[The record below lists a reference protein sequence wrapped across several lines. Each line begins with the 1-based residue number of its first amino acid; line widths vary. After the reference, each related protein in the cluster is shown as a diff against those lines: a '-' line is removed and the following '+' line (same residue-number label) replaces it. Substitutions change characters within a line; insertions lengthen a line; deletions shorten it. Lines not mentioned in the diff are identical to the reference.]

1 MPRAANQKE
10 KVLYVM
16 RILLQETDEAHPL
29 STEEIIDKLGEV
41 GIKAE
46 RKSIYSDV
54 ETLRSFGLDVHGTRG
69 RSAGY
74 YVGERDFELP
84 EIKLLIDSVQSS
96 KFITE
101 RKTMQ
106 LIRKLAGLMSVH
118 EAALMKRQL
127 YVKNRIKS
135 MNESI
140 YYNVDAIH
148 QAIGEDKQIEF
159 RYYSYTVT
167 KEKKFRRNGRP
178 YRVSP
183 LALSWAEENYY
194 LIAYEAEADK
204 IKHFRVDKMDG
215 IRVIQQFR
223 QGKNRLPE
231 KEMGEYAR
239 KNFFMF
245 GGEEQVVTMRFSNR
259 MIGVV
264 IDTFGKDVAVTSL
277 DADHFQI
284 RTSVAVSPQ
293 FFGWLFG
300 LDGEAAIT
308 APREVMDQ
316 FYEQLERVR
325 SSFGA

>member
-1 MPRAANQKE
+1 MPRVLNQKA
-10 KVLYVM
+10 KILYIM
-16 RILLQETDEAHPL
+16 RILLQESDEAHPL
-29 STEEIIDKLGEV
+29 SMEDLIRKLGEL

-46 RKSIYSDV
+46 RKSVYSDM
-54 ETLRSFGLDVHGTRG
+54 ETLRSFGLDVHVTRG

-148 QAIGEDKQIEF
+148 QAIAEDKQIEF
-159 RYYSYTVT
+159 RYCSYTLT

-194 LIAYEAEADK
+194 LIAYEAEAGK

-215 IRVIQQFR
+215 IKVTERFR
-223 QGKNRLPE
+223 QGKDRLPE
-231 KEMGEYAR
+231 KQMGEYAR
-239 KNFFMF
+239 KNFSMF

-264 IDTFGKDVAVTSL
+264 IDTFGKDVPIANL
-277 DADHFQI
+277 DEEHFQV
-284 RTSVAVSPQ
+284 RATVAVSPQ

-308 APREVMDQ
+308 APREVMDK
-316 FYEQLERVR
+316 FNEQLERVR
-325 SSFGA
+325 SPFGA